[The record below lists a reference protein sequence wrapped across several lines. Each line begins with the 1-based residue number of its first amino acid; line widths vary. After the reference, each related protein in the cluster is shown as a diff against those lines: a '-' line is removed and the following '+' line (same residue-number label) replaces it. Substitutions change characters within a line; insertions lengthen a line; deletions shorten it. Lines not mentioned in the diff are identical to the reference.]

1 MTHDLIV
8 IGASAGGVEAISTIV
23 SGLPRDL
30 PASVMVV
37 LHVSRARSLLPRIL
51 TRAGRLPALHPNDG
65 DRLQYSHIYVA
76 PPDRHMTLERD
87 VIRLTQG
94 PTEHGVRPA
103 IDPLFRSAARAFR
116 RRVIGVIAS
125 GALDDGT
132 AGLAAIKQGGGI
144 AIVQDPQEALAS
156 SMPRSAI
163 AAVDVDHIVAIGEI
177 ATLIAALTREPV
189 APEPTGPAS
198 PLESKDG
205 ATPN

>member
-1 MTHDLIV
+1 MTHDLVV

-30 PASVMVV
+30 RASVMVV
-37 LHVSRARSLLPRIL
+37 LHVSPARSVLPRIL

-76 PPDRHMTLERD
+76 PPDHHMTLERD
-87 VIRLTQG
+87 VIRVTHG
-94 PTEHGVRPA
+94 PTENGVRPA

-132 AGLAAIKQGGGI
+132 AGLVAIKQGGGV
-144 AIVQDPQEALAS
+144 AIVQDPREALAP

-163 AAVDVDHIVAIGEI
+163 ASVHVDHIVPVGEI
-177 ATLIAALTREPV
+177 ATLIATLTPQ
-189 APEPTGPAS
+189 S
-198 PLESKDG
+198 D
-205 ATPN
+205 